1 MLPKSFGQIF
11 HPPPKYVTDA
21 KLDASWAQ
29 HCKIFFWK
37 LGSMHSST
45 PPSLIKGCA
54 ISYRMHNHIII
65 AASCHPRGQSG
76 NMQIF
81 SLTSSPLVIHQHPF
95 GFLSFVTPIDRSILQ
110 IYLFNKNDLADNQ
123 RLQTSD
129 CQKCVLYPNQF
140 FDIPQLS
147 VFSCLDQVLLP
158 IQFKPSLGKKQF
170 GTIKIFLQYMFH
182 NLLRL
187 NSRWSRRI
195 YGEGKRK

>member
-1 MLPKSFGQIF
+1 MYPLTDNDMRLNQYFWPVPKKTAFVGFGRNCLKTEWKTFGKVINFDGGQSFNLFSFLPFKVQFKSGKAGKCWKSRNLMLPKSFWQIF

-54 ISYRMHNHIII
+54 ISYLMHNHIII
-65 AASCHPRGQSG
+65 AASCLPRGQSG

-95 GFLSFVTPIDRSILQ
+95 GFLSFVTPIDRSIL
-110 IYLFNKNDLADNQ
+110 
-123 RLQTSD
+123 
-129 CQKCVLYPNQF
+129 
-140 FDIPQLS
+140 
-147 VFSCLDQVLLP
+147 
-158 IQFKPSLGKKQF
+158 
-170 GTIKIFLQYMFH
+170 
-182 NLLRL
+182 
-187 NSRWSRRI
+187 
-195 YGEGKRK
+195 